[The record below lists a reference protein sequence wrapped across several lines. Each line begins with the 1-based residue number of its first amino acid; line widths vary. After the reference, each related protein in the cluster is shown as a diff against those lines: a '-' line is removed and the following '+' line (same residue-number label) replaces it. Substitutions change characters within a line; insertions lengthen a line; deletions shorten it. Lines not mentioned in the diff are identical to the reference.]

1 MTTNGSRGGQ
11 KGTKP
16 QDPLG
21 SLIDLG
27 KDVISGFAAD
37 IDRAMEQSTAIR
49 AAEAKFGAPG
59 VADIEVRHE
68 GFLNLRENAE
78 DRKRKNALKANRDR
92 KVLSAHHLNDLGG
105 LVVTGEKYVLDVAEH
120 LSDVT
125 DNLPDHLQPLGQTL
139 TKAGVQILSG
149 TFIELVKFNA
159 EMGTLEITEATKP
172 GQHRQ

>member
-11 KGTKP
+11 NGTKP
-16 QDPLG
+16 QNPRG

-27 KDVISGFAAD
+27 KDVMNGFAAD
-37 IDRAMEQSTAIR
+37 IDRAMEESTAIR
-49 AAEAKFGAPG
+49 EAEAKFGSPG
-59 VADIEVRHE
+59 AAGIEVRRE
-68 GFLNLRENAE
+68 GLRQRENPE

-105 LVVTGEKYVLDVAEH
+105 LVVTGEKFVLDVAEH

-149 TFIELVKFNA
+149 ALIELVKFNA
-159 EMGTLEITEATKP
+159 EMGFLEITEATKP